1 MPLRIPRGEVRKG
14 RAVNDD
20 NKPLII
26 TIGLDEWLAITSRL
40 TQAERVIE
48 AARPLLTDPW
58 ITRSYRPKLSAT
70 VGRELAQFDRL
81 MDKPEGAR

>member
-1 MPLRIPRGEVRKG
+1 M
-14 RAVNDD
+14 NDD

-58 ITRSYRPKLSAT
+58 ITRSYRPKLCEAI
-70 VGRELAQFDRL
+70 GRELVQFDKVTAVIG
-81 MDKPEGAR
+81 KPEGAR

>member
-1 MPLRIPRGEVRKG
+1 MPLRMPRSEVRKG

-20 NKPLII
+20 DKPLII
-26 TIGLDEWLAITSRL
+26 TIGLDEWLTVTSRL

-48 AARPLLTDPW
+48 TARPLL
-58 ITRSYRPKLSAT
+58 KLSAT

-81 MDKPEGAR
+81 MGKPG

>member
-1 MPLRIPRGEVRKG
+1 MTGGQLFGEG

-20 NKPLII
+20 DKPLII
-26 TIGLDEWLAITSRL
+26 TIGLNEWLAITSRL

-58 ITRSYRPKLSAT
+58 INRSYRPKLCDTIAK
-70 VGRELAQFDRL
+70 ELRHHDAL
-81 MDKPEGAR
+81 AAMAAGKP